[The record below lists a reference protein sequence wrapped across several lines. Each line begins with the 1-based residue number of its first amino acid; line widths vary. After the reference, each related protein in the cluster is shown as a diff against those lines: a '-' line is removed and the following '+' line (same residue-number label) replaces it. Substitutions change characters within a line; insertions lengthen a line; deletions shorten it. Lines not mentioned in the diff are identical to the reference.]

1 MPTLYCKGVR
11 FCGEQARMTRWPI
24 VIVTLLAVACGP
36 APETIRETPPDVA
49 QAYRDL
55 LGTLDP
61 ATPGA
66 AVARLQQFARLNAG
80 YAIASTAE
88 AEVAAWRGRLDA
100 AYRQGRDLVRDD
112 QFDRAEA
119 ILRDLAQV
127 PDERAGRMARD
138 FLAFD
143 FFNLKATRLLQ
154 KGDVAGAEAVAKR
167 LRTEPLS
174 EAQAAAAERLLDA
187 ASGVDKATQM
197 TRVAAL
203 QSAARMIQV
212 YLHSSYAEDGQ
223 YPETLTLDSPGLASL
238 RAGGGFA
245 NALGSIEGYA
255 ATRDGFSLV
264 VVGKDPRQRIRVTES
279 RIEEIR

>member
-1 MPTLYCKGVR
+1 MS
-11 FCGEQARMTRWPI
+11 RWPI
-24 VIVTLLAVACGP
+24 FFVTLLVVACGP
-36 APETIRETPPDVA
+36 ARETSREASRDTPPDVA

-61 ATPGA
+61 AAPGA
-66 AVARLQQFARLNAG
+66 SVARLQQFARLNAR

-88 AEVAAWRGRLDA
+88 AEVAAWRGRLEA
-100 AYRQGRDLVRDD
+100 AYRQGRDLVRED

-119 ILRDLAQV
+119 ILRDLAQA

-138 FLAFD
+138 FLAFE
-143 FFNLKATRLLQ
+143 FFNLKAARLLQ
-154 KGDVAGAEAVAKR
+154 KGDVAGADAVARK
-167 LRTEPLS
+167 LRTEPLT
-174 EAQAAAAERLLDA
+174 EAQAAAAERLLDT
-187 ASGVDKATQM
+187 ASTVDKATQM
-197 TRVAAL
+197 TRATGL

-212 YLHSSYAEDGQ
+212 YLHSSYAENGQ
-223 YPETLTLDSPGLASL
+223 YPETLTLDSPDLASL
-238 RAGGGFA
+238 RAGGGFG
-245 NALGSIEGYA
+245 NALGSIEGYT

>member
-1 MPTLYCKGVR
+1 MS
-11 FCGEQARMTRWPI
+11 RWP
-24 VIVTLLAVACGP
+24 VLLVTLLAVACGP
-36 APETIRETPPDVA
+36 ARETRRDTPPEIA

-61 ATPGA
+61 GAPGA
-66 AVARLQQFARLNAG
+66 SVARLQQFARLHAG

-88 AEVAAWRGRLDA
+88 AEVDARRGGLEA
-100 AYRQGRDLVRDD
+100 AYRQARDLVRED

-119 ILRDLAQV
+119 MLRDLAQA

-138 FLAFD
+138 FLAFE
-143 FFNLKATRLLQ
+143 FFNLKASRLLQ
-154 KGDVAGAEAVAKR
+154 KGDVAGAEAVARK

-174 EAQAAAAERLLDA
+174 EAQAAATERLLDA
-187 ASGVDKATQM
+187 ATTVDKTTEM

-212 YLHSSYAEDGQ
+212 YLHSSYADNGQ
-223 YPETLTLDSPGLASL
+223 YPEALTLDSPGLASL
-238 RAGGGFA
+238 RAGGGIG
-245 NALGSIEGYA
+245 NALGSIEGYT

-279 RIEEIR
+279 RLEEIR